1 MLALLLGLAL
11 FPLVAMLHTGVDIL
25 ISGVSAGTIALVST
39 AGGARHER
47 FLRRLACAAG
57 AVLAGFIP
65 NEVWR
70 MLGLWLGGG
79 VDEGSELL
87 IWVRA
92 VATAILA
99 GVIAQILVAAAGRA
113 GERAGMAAIRRSGRR
128 ICGLPRGAAV
138 DFCRRGRRR
147 IADACW
153 QMVARVM
160 NIRGLTARPLM
171 VRENEIREGE
181 HAVDAPLARDAGLI
195 FIGRIR
201 TPWTSRL
208 ATPRQGR
215 HDGPVCRLEI
225 FEPWVPALKGVDFY
239 SNLEVIYWL
248 HQSRRDLVL
257 QSPKNNKST
266 RGTFSLRSPVRPNP
280 IGTSIVK
287 LVSVEGS
294 TVFVRGL
301 DCLDETPLLDLK
313 PDRCEFTPL
322 APPQAG
328 DFETE

>member
-1 MLALLLGLAL
+1 MKSW
-11 FPLVAMLHTGVDIL
+11 FD
-25 ISGVSAGTIALVST
+25 
-39 AGGARHER
+39 RE
-47 FLRRLACAAG
+47 AA
-57 AVLAGFIP
+57 
-65 NEVWR
+65 
-70 MLGLWLGGG
+70 
-79 VDEGSELL
+79 
-87 IWVRA
+87 
-92 VATAILA
+92 
-99 GVIAQILVAAAGRA
+99 
-113 GERAGMAAIRRSGRR
+113 
-128 ICGLPRGAAV
+128 
-138 DFCRRGRRR
+138 
-147 IADACW
+147 
-153 QMVARVM
+153 
-160 NIRGLTARPLM
+160 M

-181 HAVDAPLARDAGLI
+181 RAVDAPSARDAGLV

-239 SNLEVIYWL
+239 STLVVIYWL

-280 IGTSIVK
+280 IATSIVK

-322 APPQAG
+322 APPQTG
-328 DFETE
+328 DFETG